1 MIKYPIEAIRK
12 DFPILSRPVNGRP
25 LVYFDNGAT
34 SQTPTQVVKA
44 MEKVYLEI
52 NSNIHRGVHTLSNLC
67 TEAFEDARKKV
78 AKYIGAASEKEV
90 IFTRGTT
97 EAINLVAQ
105 SFGETFLGKDDE
117 IIISAMEHHSNI
129 VPWQLLQKRAGI
141 TLRIIPVNDDG
152 SLDMEE
158 FYNLLNPKTKLVAVT
173 HLSNVLG
180 TINPVEEIIEAA
192 HNINVPVLIDG
203 AQAIQHLPVDVQ
215 KLDCD
220 FYAFSGHK
228 LYGPTGIGILYGKEK
243 WLNQMEPWQGGGEM
257 IQSVSFE
264 KTTFNELP
272 YKFEAGTPDYVAAIG
287 IGAAMDYI
295 RSIGLD
301 IISEYEAEL
310 YQYAFDRLSS
320 IEGMQFYGTA
330 EKRTSLISFLIKGIH
345 PFDAGTLLDKMGI
358 AVRTGHHCAQ
368 PLMDRFN
375 IPGTIRASFGLY
387 NTKKEVDA
395 LVDGLTKVK
404 QLFG

>member
-1 MIKYPIEAIRK
+1 MINYPIEAIRR

-34 SQTPTQVVKA
+34 TQTPNQVVKA

-67 TEAFEDARKKV
+67 TEAFENARKKA
-78 AKYIGAASEKEV
+78 AKYVGAASEKEV

-97 EAINLVAQ
+97 EAINLVAH

-141 TLRIIPVNDDG
+141 ILRIIPVNDDG

-158 FYNLLNPKTKLVAVT
+158 FHNLLNPKTKLVAVT

-180 TINPVEEIIEAA
+180 TINPVEKIIEAA

-243 WLNQMEPWQGGGEM
+243 WLNEMVPWQGGGEM

-287 IGAAMDYI
+287 LGAAMDYVGA
-295 RSIGLD
+295 IGFD
-301 IISEYEAEL
+301 TICEHETEL
-310 YQYAFDRLSS
+310 FQYAFDRLSS

-387 NTKKEVDA
+387 NTKQEVDA
-395 LVDGLTKVK
+395 LVDGLIKVK